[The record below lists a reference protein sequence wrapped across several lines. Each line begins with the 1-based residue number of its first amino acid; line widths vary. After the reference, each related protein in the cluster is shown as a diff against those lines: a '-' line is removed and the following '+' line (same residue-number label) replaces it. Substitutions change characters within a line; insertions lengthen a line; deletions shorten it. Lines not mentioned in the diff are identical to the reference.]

1 MSFCYQKGSSSEVSK
16 YLVTSGQVP
25 QDDIKEDLSYAE
37 LWVGTHTKTPN
48 VLEDGS
54 TLSDFIKENP
64 SQLGEKIVKNFGP
77 TLPFLLKVLSIGHP
91 LQLQVHPT
99 KDEASE
105 LHRKNPGAFLDSN
118 HKPEMAVA
126 LTPFTALCGFRNPEE
141 IREIAEALPEFAE
154 LLGEETLQA
163 LQGSS
168 SDSVKIRK
176 CYEAIFQTKHD
187 KMELLSIQKGI
198 YLKIK
203 ARSDLT
209 TSLLGDEF
217 MTIHDSFPGLKF

>member
-1 MSFCYQKGSSSEVSK
+1 MSK
-16 YLVTSGQVP
+16 YLVTSGQLSR
-25 QDDIKEDLSYAE
+25 DDIKEDLSYAE

-48 VLEDGS
+48 LLEDGS
-54 TLSDFIKENP
+54 TLSDFVKENP
-64 SQLGEKIVKNFGP
+64 SQLGEKIVQNFGP

-99 KDEASE
+99 KDEARE
-105 LHRKNPGAFLDSN
+105 LHGKNPGAFLDGN

-126 LTPFTALCGFRNPEE
+126 LSPFTALCGFRNPEE
-141 IREIAEALPEFAE
+141 IQEIAEFLPEFAE
-154 LLGEETLQA
+154 LLGEETLRA

-168 SDSVKIRK
+168 SDSIKIRK

-187 KMELLSIQKGI
+187 KLELLSIQKSI
-198 YLKIK
+198 YKKIK
-203 ARSDLT
+203 AMSDLT

-217 MTIHDSFPGLKF
+217 MTIHDSFPGLKFEVVCIPTVS